1 MNKTGHDAVGS
12 TAPDDK
18 TFSTLQAKFALLG
31 HTLTASTTAGRTL
44 YTVSRWGQSRVF
56 SHLHDVD
63 AFLRQVG
70 GAHGV

>member
-1 MNKTGHDAVGS
+1 MNSGMVNPGS
-12 TAPDDK
+12 AHADK
-18 TFSTLQAKFALLG
+18 AFSTLQAKFALLG
-31 HTLTASTTAGRTL
+31 HTLTASDQAGRIL